1 MVQRRSRR
9 LSADD
14 GSSGGRRS
22 LLALRARGDKA
33 REIEARIAAGD
44 IPVGLTVEEYQRRIP
59 GVFDGLA
66 VSTKDTYG
74 KFLSYFEAW
83 CASRETGLSEIETD
97 HVVTYLETARERSVD
112 PVSVPWL
119 RSTVAAVQ
127 MGLEF
132 HVGGQKVDWAE
143 VRLWIDDQRQEKPE
157 APVSADG
164 LTWSLIRR
172 VVDAAWVP
180 LEGEW
185 PEKTRQRA
193 TFDTALLLLMWGCL
207 LRRGEAAAVKWGDIS
222 TEQQGNHVYGVLHI
236 PRSKTDRFG
245 RGEVG
250 YVHLGTLAALQEMAN
265 ACGRDP
271 SKSKHLVFGI
281 GGRQISNRIGAACQ
295 RAGLRGRWSGHS
307 PRVGASHDL
316 VSHGFSLLETMQAG
330 RWVRPETVSRY
341 VRSIALGDNGM
352 ARLMADDGVGM
363 AMAPVLIGGG
373 RQDLFDRDAN
383 NR

>member
-1 MVQRRSRR
+1 MVQRRSRQ
-9 LSADD
+9 SAVERAP
-14 GSSGGRRS
+14 SGRRS
-22 LLALRARGDKA
+22 LRAVRARGVAA
-33 REIEARIAAGD
+33 REMEARIAAGD
-44 IPVGLTVEEYQRRIP
+44 IPVGLTVEECRRRIP

-66 VSTKDTYG
+66 ASTKDGYG
-74 KFLSYFEAW
+74 NFLTYFEAW
-83 CASRETGLSEIETD
+83 CASREIRLHDIETD
-97 HVVTYLETARERSVD
+97 HVITYLEIARERSD
-112 PVSVPWL
+112 KPVGVSWL

-127 MGLEF
+127 RGLEF
-132 HVGGQKVDWAE
+132 HVGSQKVDWAE
-143 VRLWIDDQRQEKPE
+143 VRLWIDDKRQEKPE

-222 TEQQGNHVYGVLHI
+222 TEQHGDHVYGVLHI

-250 YVHLGTLAALQEMAN
+250 YIHIGTLAALQEMAN

-271 SKSKHLVFGI
+271 SKPKQPVFGI

-316 VSHGFSLLETMQAG
+316 LSHGFSLLETMQAG

-341 VRSIALGDNGM
+341 VRSIALGDSGM
-352 ARLMADDGVGM
+352 ARLIAEDGAGM
-363 AMAPVLIGGG
+363 AMAPVLVGTA
-373 RQDLFDRDAN
+373 R
-383 NR
+383 

>member
-9 LSADD
+9 PAEGDRS
-14 GSSGGRRS
+14 SSGGRS
-22 LLALRARGDKA
+22 LLAVRARGAKA
-33 REIEARIAAGD
+33 RQMEARIAAGD
-44 IPVGLTVEEYQRRIP
+44 IPVGLTVEDCRRRIP

-66 VSTKDTYG
+66 ASTKDTYG

-83 CASRETGLSEIETD
+83 CDTREIDLHKIETD
-97 HVVTYLETARERSVD
+97 HVITYLEKARERPVD

-119 RSTVAAVQ
+119 RSSVAAIQ
-127 MGLEF
+127 RGLEF
-132 HVGGQKVDWAE
+132 HVEVAKVDWLE
-143 VRLWIDDQRQEKPE
+143 VRLWIDDQRRQKPQ
-157 APVSADG
+157 APASADG

-180 LEGEW
+180 LDGEW

-222 TEQQGNHVYGVLHI
+222 TDQQGSHVYGVLHI
-236 PRSKTDRFG
+236 PHSKTDRFG

-250 YVHLGTLAALQEMAN
+250 YVHLGTLAALQEMAH

-271 SKSKHLVFGI
+271 LKPKQLVFDI
-281 GGRQISNRIGAACQ
+281 GGRQISNRISAACQ

-307 PRVGASHDL
+307 PRVGASRDL
-316 VSHGFSLLETMQAG
+316 LSHGFSLLETMQAG

-341 VRSIALGDNGM
+341 VRSLAVGDGAM
-352 ARLMADDGVGM
+352 ARLYADDGTGM
-363 AMAPVLIGGG
+363 AMAPVPVGTG
-373 RQDLFDRDAN
+373 R
-383 NR
+383 